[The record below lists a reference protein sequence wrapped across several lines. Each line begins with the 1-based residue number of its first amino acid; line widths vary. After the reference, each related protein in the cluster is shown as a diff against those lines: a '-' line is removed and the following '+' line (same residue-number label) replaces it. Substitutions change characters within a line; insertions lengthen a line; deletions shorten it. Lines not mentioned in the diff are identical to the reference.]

1 MPSLVGLSAL
11 SILWPRVQIPDDPK
25 TFSNPIGP
33 NICALGTLKNI
44 GIRMVHGNIFNST
57 KTIVINT
64 LVITIPSNTSYNPLW
79 LVSSVTRLGDFGNL
93 LATNLLTFVA
103 QKDCRLVGDFE
114 KNSTNVKLL
123 QIFLG
128 NLWKHLG
135 KFLPPSSGH
144 TASVVYKQYKLAVV
158 VAQLVEQS
166 VPKPEV
172 RGSNPVIGKNLLN
185 ICLLSTVYWKDENK
199 EKEAGNCPFF
209 KKYKLT

>member
-1 MPSLVGLSAL
+1 M
-11 SILWPRVQIPDDPK
+11 
-25 TFSNPIGP
+25 
-33 NICALGTLKNI
+33 
-44 GIRMVHGNIFNST
+44 
-57 KTIVINT
+57 
-64 LVITIPSNTSYNPLW
+64 
-79 LVSSVTRLGDFGNL
+79 TRLGDFGKL

-128 NLWKHLG
+128 NLLKHLG
-135 KFLPPSSGH
+135 NFLPPSSGH

-166 VPKPEV
+166 VPIPEV

-185 ICLLSTVYWKDENK
+185 ICLLSTVY
-199 EKEAGNCPFF
+199 
-209 KKYKLT
+209 